1 MTKQDALDE
10 LETAVLDD
18 IFGGH
23 TVEAMNVRVGLLNI
37 NLAGKAQKLINE
49 LEAFLSPVLD
59 DDGSVSIQKMTE
71 NGIQIPDFIS
81 MPQAKFRPV
90 DLYRMFSPAVRKI
103 KGSLI

>member
-23 TVEAMNVRVGLLNI
+23 TVEAMSVRVGLLNI

-49 LEAFLSPVLD
+49 MEDFLSPILD
-59 DDGSVSIQKMTE
+59 DDGFVSVQK
-71 NGIQIPDFIS
+71 NDKKRDRNSRFYQCAAG
-81 MPQAKFRPV
+81 
-90 DLYRMFSPAVRKI
+90 
-103 KGSLI
+103 

>member
-23 TVEAMNVRVGLLNI
+23 TVEAMSVRVGLLNI

-49 LEAFLSPVLD
+49 MEDFLSPILD
-59 DDGSVSIQKMTE
+59 DDGFVSVQKMTK
-71 NGIQIPDFIS
+71 NGIEIPDFIN
-81 MPQAKFRPV
+81 MPQGKFRPV
-90 DLYRMFSPAVRKI
+90 DLYRMFSPVVRKI
-103 KGSLI
+103 KGNLI